1 MDDESGTSAGVMF
14 LRLGLDHF
22 GQSAIPS
29 LSTAFAKF
37 YPCVNWWFAARV
49 VQPHPS
55 INVPHPEWGM
65 CVYNKLWFYPHTSR
79 PDFLQQLFAVLW
91 EKDDTVQIKRGYVT
105 VYSSHLGGAT
115 CCLCE
120 ICMEPGR

>member
-1 MDDESGTSAGVMF
+1 MRILYIQVVV
-14 LRLGLDHF
+14 
-22 GQSAIPS
+22 
-29 LSTAFAKF
+29 LSTD
-37 YPCVNWWFAARV
+37 
-49 VQPHPS
+49 S
-55 INVPHPEWGM
+55 
-65 CVYNKLWFYPHTSR
+65 L
-79 PDFLQQLFAVLW
+79 PDFLQQLFAVLC